1 MEGGY
6 ITCVAGPLQ
15 LVGANGFLGF
25 DRIDR
30 RTSDVVDLDGPDF
43 AVIVQPVRP
52 GGGEWLFCGRV
63 LWVACGVGG

>member
-6 ITCVAGPLQ
+6 ITCVEGMLQ
-15 LVGANGFLGF
+15 LACANGFLGF
-25 DRIDR
+25 GRIDR

-52 GGGEWLFCGRV
+52 GDGERLFCGQV